1 VDIDAAIQEAVA
13 ALRAGELV
21 GMPTETVYGLAADAT
36 NADAVREIFRVKGRP
51 SSHPLIV
58 HIGSADDLDV
68 WARDVPPVARALAE
82 RFWPGPLTMV
92 LPRAAHVL
100 PEVTGGQDTVA
111 LRVPGHPVARA
122 LIDAFGGGLAAPSAN
137 RYGRISPTTADA
149 VREEL
154 GDAVRI
160 VLDGGPSQVGLES
173 TIVACLNG
181 QVTVLR
187 PGHITRDEIARVAG
201 TVAPA
206 ATSRAPRVPGSTRS
220 HYAPLTPLL
229 MVTPD
234 ELSPTVRRLVADG
247 YRVAVLALRP
257 PPRGLRA
264 SLWVQATPDAEAYA
278 RDLYARLRMLDQA
291 GADRLL
297 VERPPDGPLW
307 VAIHDRLR
315 RASAAAADDDAPPDS
330 PERDAP

>member
-1 VDIDAAIQEAVA
+1 
-13 ALRAGELV
+13 
-21 GMPTETVYGLAADAT
+21 MPTETVYGLAADAT

-160 VLDGGPSQVGLES
+160 VLDGGPSQVGL
-173 TIVACLNG
+173 
-181 QVTVLR
+181 
-187 PGHITRDEIARVAG
+187 
-201 TVAPA
+201 
-206 ATSRAPRVPGSTRS
+206 
-220 HYAPLTPLL
+220 
-229 MVTPD
+229 
-234 ELSPTVRRLVADG
+234 
-247 YRVAVLALRP
+247 
-257 PPRGLRA
+257 
-264 SLWVQATPDAEAYA
+264 
-278 RDLYARLRMLDQA
+278 
-291 GADRLL
+291 
-297 VERPPDGPLW
+297 
-307 VAIHDRLR
+307 
-315 RASAAAADDDAPPDS
+315 
-330 PERDAP
+330 